1 METPSAKVTTQF
13 LVGIVLAVAA
23 YLAKDQSWLDSL
35 PGWVAPIAGPVLAAV
50 LAYMKAETNPA
61 SSSSQR

>member
-1 METPSAKVTTQF
+1 METPSTKVTWQF
-13 LVGIVLAVAA
+13 VAGLVLAVAA
-23 YLAKDQSWLDSL
+23 YLAKDQSWLDAL
-35 PGWVAPIAGPVLAAV
+35 PGWVAPVVGPVLAAV